1 MDPSGHKASGSPPR
15 FPRPRAGMDLPHVPG
30 RDTGHRFPRPRG
42 DGPRTAAPHVRGAL
56 VSPPTRGWTREGPN
70 VSVGQDGFPAHAGM
84 DPPCGSSAR
93 SRARFPRPRGDG
105 PCHEYMRLTVS
116 MVSPPTRGWTLL
128 IEEEVRLQVGFPA
141 HAGMDPWRYCG
152 VNPLDGFPRPRG
164 DGPFSSN
171 NTVRMNTVSPPTR
184 GWTLRSTSR
193 NRWSCGFPA
202 HAGMDRDRAPSR
214 AGRFGFPR
222 PRGDGPSSR
231 IMVAISSAVSPP
243 TRGWTV
249 RLRLRHG
256 RGLGF
261 PAHAGMD
268 PVFAAGS
275 MT

>member
-1 MDPSGHKASGSPPR
+1 
-15 FPRPRAGMDLPHVPG
+15 
-30 RDTGHRFPRPRG
+30 
-42 DGPRTAAPHVRGAL
+42 
-56 VSPPTRGWTREGPN
+56 
-70 VSVGQDGFPAHAGM
+70 
-84 DPPCGSSAR
+84 
-93 SRARFPRPRGDG
+93 
-105 PCHEYMRLTVS
+105 
-116 MVSPPTRGWTLL
+116 MVSPPTRGWTL
-128 IEEEVRLQVGFPA
+128 EVNDLAPAFNGFPA
-141 HAGMDPWRYCG
+141 HAGMDREHGLWTRMG
-152 VNPLDGFPRPRG
+152 NRFPRPRG

-243 TRGWTV
+243 TRGWT
-249 RLRLRHG
+249 RDRSHRTDP
-256 RGLGF
+256 RQGF

-268 PVFAAGS
+268 RAATSSPRTRARFPRPRGDGPRFRS
-275 MT
+275 GQYDLIVVSPPTRGWTSTEVVEAIRVKGFPAHAGMDLRARVLCG